1 MVASFADR
9 KPQGL
14 WCQTPMYVSRKGH
27 GSCDLANPSATRR
40 TWGAEKPRT
49 RSAKIPDRQPN
60 LATVQPKSSEHGGSV
75 VGLGSARVFQF
86 LNGRDHGVHSRL
98 IPPHVRCPLLC
109 QWKGRSVAIAEGGCR
124 TRASPLLNPQDITN
138 LDSETEPPTIDRFFD
153 FSQEPL
159 RDLESLAAR
168 LRDLGCQVVVNEELR
183 LIRVTLKKPNRSDCP
198 ADL

>member
-1 MVASFADR
+1 
-9 KPQGL
+9 
-14 WCQTPMYVSRKGH
+14 
-27 GSCDLANPSATRR
+27 
-40 TWGAEKPRT
+40 
-49 RSAKIPDRQPN
+49 
-60 LATVQPKSSEHGGSV
+60 
-75 VGLGSARVFQF
+75 
-86 LNGRDHGVHSRL
+86 
-98 IPPHVRCPLLC
+98 
-109 QWKGRSVAIAEGGCR
+109 
-124 TRASPLLNPQDITN
+124 LNPQDITN